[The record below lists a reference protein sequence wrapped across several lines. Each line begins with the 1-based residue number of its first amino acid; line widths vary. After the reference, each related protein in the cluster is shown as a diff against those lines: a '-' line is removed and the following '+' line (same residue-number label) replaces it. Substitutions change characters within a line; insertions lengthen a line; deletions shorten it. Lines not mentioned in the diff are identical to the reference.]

1 MTKWKHKNPVNYDWW
16 KIIRWPHLHIY
27 KEWFWE
33 KVAYELLDKNC
44 PIKFSKIDDMKQNL
58 LELFKFF
65 HIEIDFEIEINL
77 KPIPLFNNLT
87 KYK

>member
-1 MTKWKHKNPVNYDWW
+1 
-16 KIIRWPHLHIY
+16 
-27 KEWFWE
+27 
-33 KVAYELLDKNC
+33 
-44 PIKFSKIDDMKQNL
+44 MKQNL